1 MPRNITVTFSDG
13 STHVYQN
20 APDNLTP
27 DQVTSRA
34 QKEFGKFVKTMDG
47 GRQAAPQGKA
57 DGTGSLLMASNVQA
71 TPRKAPVAPVST
83 RNRGTGSG
91 FVDQALSSVNEFLI
105 GAPEGL
111 YNAGAAVVDPINE
124 RIFGK
129 DAMNYIRNQRQ
140 GVVDAASNATV
151 SRPSPVARTI
161 GQIAGSTAAAA
172 PIKGVGIASRVAQ
185 GYIAGG
191 GVRDTNSDPMAPGLI
206 GAATNVVLPPFA
218 RWALS
223 KPAVDGARQLRGVPQ
238 FIADKSKQYI
248 APVAGRVAGVMDDA
262 AESFLSNVKP
272 RIGLDYAPLRPQMN
286 PGAMKATLAQLSA
299 QRATV
304 AGAPNAAPINVAP
317 AAANVDPL
325 AALNPKAQSRFDRF
339 QRAGVSEPT
348 TGMVMR
354 DPRMWNF
361 ERETSKLR
369 GTGDPLL
376 AQMQRVEQQ
385 LVATGEK
392 LTAGSVGRE
401 GTGEV
406 VQKAL
411 ATKQDEMQRVTS
423 GLYRQVRESQGD
435 QRVGELVS
443 FRSALEN
450 PDLIDNPAFQSIR
463 QGVTAR
469 LERLGLAGPNM
480 QRGNAV
486 TVAQAEEL
494 RKFIGQLSKSD
505 PTARMVSR
513 DLINALDDDVVT
525 TFGDDAFKQA
535 RESAK
540 ARFQEFS
547 KTFPGKIAD
556 EGIFP
561 EQLTRR
567 ILGDGTSLQQV
578 RDLRGSMLTGT
589 PEQIARGKV
598 AWGALKKQALD
609 DLMNDPAGPAI
620 TPDGK
625 INGATLWKRYEKAA
639 PKLRELLSVDEF
651 AQLDDWVRASRDATV
666 EVPFANVNN
675 ANTASAV
682 ANLIGDAVQG
692 GKGSPGW
699 MKDTAKT
706 IAKHGAAFAA
716 GGPVANVGLL
726 VGEGLLKQR
735 AAQAEAQRL
744 VQAVQLAQNPVQMA
758 AAMQKL
764 QAASASRPEVSAII
778 QRWQNLAIQNPVAP
792 GIAAGLLSP
801 EQ

>member
-1 MPRNITVTFSDG
+1 MPDIRM
-13 STHVYQN
+13 
-20 APDNLTP
+20 P
-27 DQVTSRA
+27 
-34 QKEFGKFVKTMDG
+34 
-47 GRQAAPQGKA
+47 
-57 DGTGSLLMASNVQA
+57 DGTIIRNVPEGTTKAQLQAKLSVSQGGTSQGSGSMLMASNVSA
-71 TPRKAPVAPVST
+71 APRKAPVAPVSS

-91 FVDQALSSVNEFLI
+91 LVDQTLSSVNEFLI
-105 GAPEGL
+105 GVPEGL
-111 YNAGAAVVDPINE
+111 YNAGAAVTDPLMGLV
-124 RIFGK
+124 FGK
-129 DAMNYIRNQRQ
+129 DAVQGARDQRQ
-140 GVVDAASNATV
+140 QLVNNISNNFV

-161 GQIAGSTAAAA
+161 GQIAGATGAAT
-172 PIKGVGIASRVAQ
+172 PIKGTGVASRAVQ

-191 GVRDTNSDPMAPGLI
+191 GVHDTNADPLAAGAI
-206 GAATNVVLPPFA
+206 GAVTNVALPPFA

-223 KPAVDGARQLRGVPQ
+223 KPAVDGARQLRSIPQ
-238 FIADKSKQYI
+238 FIADKGKQYA

-262 AESFLSNVKP
+262 AEATLGAVKP
-272 RIGLDYAPLRPQMN
+272 RIGLDYVPLRPTMN
-286 PGAMKATLAQLSA
+286 TAGIQANTAQLSA
-299 QRATV
+299 QRAGMMGST
-304 AGAPNAAPINVAP
+304 AKPTIAPTAARVAP
-317 AAANVDPL
+317 AAANSDPL
-325 AALNPKAQSRFDRF
+325 APLSPKAQSRFDRF

-392 LTAGSVGRE
+392 LTSGAVGRE
-401 GTGEV
+401 GTGEA

-411 ATKQDEMQRVTS
+411 AAKQDEMQRVTS
-423 GLYRQVRESQGD
+423 ALYKRVRDTQGE

-443 FRSALEN
+443 FRTALEN

-494 RKFIGQLSKSD
+494 RKFVGQLSKSD
-505 PTARMVSR
+505 PTTRMVAR
-513 DLINALDDDVVT
+513 DLINALDDDVVS

-556 EGIFP
+556 QGLFP

-567 ILGDGTSLQQV
+567 ILGDGVSLQQV

-589 PEQIARGKV
+589 PEQIARGEV
-598 AWGALKKQALD
+598 AWNALKKQALD
-609 DLMNDPAGPAI
+609 DLVNDPAGRAI
-620 TPDGK
+620 TVDGK
-625 INGATLWKRYEKAA
+625 MNGSTLWKRYEKST

-675 ANTASAV
+675 SNTSSAIT
-682 ANLIGDAVQG
+682 NLIGDAVQG
-692 GKGSPGW
+692 GKGSPNW

-706 IAKHGAAFAA
+706 VAKQGAAFMA
-716 GGPVANVGLL
+716 GGPTAMISLA
-726 VGEGLLKQR
+726 VGENLLKQR
-735 AAQAEAQRL
+735 AAAAEAQRL
-744 VQAVQLAQNPVQMA
+744 MQAVQLAQNPVQAA

-764 QAASASRPEVSAII
+764 QATAAANPEISAVI
-778 QRWQNLAIQNPVAP
+778 QRWQDLAIQRPVAS
-792 GIAAGLLSP
+792 GVAAGLLGP